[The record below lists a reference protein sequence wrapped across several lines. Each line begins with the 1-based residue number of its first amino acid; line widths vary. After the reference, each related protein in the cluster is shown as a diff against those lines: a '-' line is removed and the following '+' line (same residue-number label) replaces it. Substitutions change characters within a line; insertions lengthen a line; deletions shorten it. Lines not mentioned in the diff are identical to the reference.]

1 MHPAQERTLGGRDVW
16 MRLLPLLLL
25 LALSLPAQEAPPLQ
39 DWIQEAL
46 KAGGGV
52 VTVPDGVHT
61 LAEPLVIENAKKLA
75 LRGMGRE
82 GCVLRLA
89 RPGPAV
95 IEIRGESETVELA
108 GITLQG
114 GGVRVMG
121 GKDIQVRD
129 SVFENMGG
137 AGVEFLGVIESGV
150 QRCSFRDGSG
160 PALRVG
166 PGSRKIELRGNP
178 ITRCGIGI
186 ELDQAT
192 ACMVAGNEIRGG
204 QTAVRVVAGK
214 TAPKHRLLDNGFY
227 DIKGEAVIV
236 QPPTTELEQSG
247 NETLPATGS

>member
-1 MHPAQERTLGGRDVW
+1 
-16 MRLLPLLLL
+16 
-25 LALSLPAQEAPPLQ
+25 
-39 DWIQEAL
+39 
-46 KAGGGV
+46 V

-95 IEIRGESETVELA
+95 IEIRGDCEMVELA

-129 SVFENMGG
+129 SLFENMGG
-137 AGVEFLGVIESGV
+137 PGVELLGVTESGV

-166 PGSRKIELRGNP
+166 AGCQKIELRGNP
-178 ITRCGIGI
+178 IARCEIGI

-192 ACMVAGNEIRGG
+192 ACVVVGNEIRGG
-204 QTAVRVVAGK
+204 QTAVLVVAGK
-214 TAPKHRLLDNGFY
+214 MAPKHRLLDNGFY
-227 DIKGEAVIV
+227 GIKGEPVLL
-236 QPPTTELEQSG
+236 QPASVEVEQAG
-247 NETLPATGS
+247 NEILPATGS

>member
-1 MHPAQERTLGGRDVW
+1 

-25 LALSLPAQEAPPLQ
+25 FGLSLHGQEAPPLQ
-39 DWIQEAL
+39 DWIQEAI

-95 IEIRGESETVELA
+95 IEIRGESETVEMA
-108 GITLQG
+108 GLTLQG
-114 GGVRVMG
+114 GGIRVQG

-129 SVFENMGG
+129 CLLEHSGH
-137 AGVEFLGVIESGV
+137 AGVEFLGSTESGV
-150 QRCSFRDGSG
+150 QRCSLRDGSG
-160 PALRVG
+160 PALRVAAG
-166 PGSRKIELRGNP
+166 AQQIELRGNQ
-178 ITRCGIGI
+178 IARCAVGI

-192 ACMVAGNEIRGG
+192 ACGVIGNEIRGA
-204 QTAVRVVAGK
+204 QTAVRVLAGK

-227 DIKGEAVIV
+227 FIQGESLLL
-236 QPPTTELEQSG
+236 QPVTIELEQSG
-247 NETLPATGS
+247 NETVPAAGS

>member
-1 MHPAQERTLGGRDVW
+1 
-16 MRLLPLLLL
+16 MRLLLL
-25 LALSLPAQEAPPLQ
+25 LLFFGLSLHAQEAPPLQ

-82 GCVLRLA
+82 DCVLRLA

-95 IEIRGESETVELA
+95 IEIRGASESVELA

-129 SVFENMGG
+129 CLFESSGG
-137 AGVEFLGVIESGV
+137 PGVEFLGSTESGV
-150 QRCSFRDGSG
+150 QRCSLRDGSG
-160 PALRVG
+160 PALRVAG
-166 PGSRKIELRGNP
+166 GAQKIELRGNQ
-178 ITRCGIGI
+178 IARCAVGI
-186 ELDQAT
+186 ELDQAN
-192 ACMVAGNEIRGG
+192 ACGVVGNEIRGG
-204 QTAVRVVAGK
+204 QTAVRVLAGK
-214 TAPKHRLLDNGFY
+214 TAAKHRLVDNAFY
-227 DIKGEAVIV
+227 DITGEPLLL
-236 QPPTTELEQSG
+236 QPATTELEQSG
-247 NETLPATGS
+247 NETVQAAGS

>member
-1 MHPAQERTLGGRDVW
+1 

-25 LALSLPAQEAPPLQ
+25 FGLSLHAQEAPPLQ
-39 DWIQEAL
+39 DWIQEAI

-95 IEIRGESETVELA
+95 IEIRGDSETVELA

-121 GKDIQVRD
+121 GKDIQERD
-129 SVFENMGG
+129 SLFENTGG
-137 AGVEFLGVIESGV
+137 PGVELLGVTESGV
-150 QRCSFRDGSG
+150 QRCSFRDSSG

-166 PGSRKIELRGNP
+166 AGCQKIELRGNP
-178 ITRCGIGI
+178 IARCEIGI
-186 ELDQAT
+186 ELDQAM
-192 ACMVAGNEIRGG
+192 ACVVVGNEIRGG

-214 TAPKHRLLDNGFY
+214 TVPKHRLLDNGFY
-227 DIKGEAVIV
+227 DIQGQALVL
-236 QPPTTELEQSG
+236 QPASIELEQSG
-247 NETLPATGS
+247 NEILPVAGS